1 MNEIAEK
8 DVINIE
14 NMIYEIDGKE
24 VMLDSDLA
32 KLYNVETKRVNEA
45 VKNNPNKFPTRFS
58 WVLSIEETL
67 KISRSKF
74 STLNIKQGS
83 NIKYGARVFSEQGV
97 YMLATILKSKTA
109 TEVSIRI
116 MDTFVKM
123 RHYINYNEQ
132 LLPRKYLLLEEKV
145 DNNTKRIDEL
155 FDKFNPKII
164 TRNSIFF
171 QNDIYD
177 AYSVLLEI
185 LNLSMEEVI
194 IIDNYILKV
203 LRDGFRNINRIIIVI
218 SSNVD
223 EILKKKYLKQYNN
236 IKFINNDSYHDR
248 FIIIDGKIL
257 FHPGASFKDLGK
269 KCFAI
274 NEKENKIERE
284 KLINDVLT
292 NCSIDN

>member
-32 KLYNVETKRVNEA
+32 KLYNVETKRINEA
-45 VKNNPNKFPTRFS
+45 VKNNPEKFPDRYLFRITDKEYNS
-58 WVLSIEETL
+58 L
-67 KISRSKF
+67 KSKF
-74 STLNIKQGS
+74 STSKGGS
-83 NIKYGARVFSEQGV
+83 RKGHTAFVEQGI
-97 YMLATILKSKTA
+97 YMLATILKSDVA
-109 TEVSIRI
+109 TEISIRI

-123 RHYINYNEQ
+123 RHYIKYNEQ

-155 FDKFNPKII
+155 FDKFNPKVI
-164 TRNSIFF
+164 TKNSIFF

-185 LNLSMEEVI
+185 FDIAKEEII
-194 IIDNYILKV
+194 IIDNYMGKV
-203 LRDGFRNINRIIIVI
+203 LLDELRNINKKIIII
-218 SSNVD
+218 SSNIND
-223 EILKKKYLKQYNN
+223 TLKKKYLKQYNN

-248 FIIIDGKIL
+248 FIIIDRKIV
-257 FHPGASFKDLGK
+257 FHCGASFKDLGK

-274 NEKENKIERE
+274 NEIENKIENG
-284 KLINDVLT
+284 KLINDVIK